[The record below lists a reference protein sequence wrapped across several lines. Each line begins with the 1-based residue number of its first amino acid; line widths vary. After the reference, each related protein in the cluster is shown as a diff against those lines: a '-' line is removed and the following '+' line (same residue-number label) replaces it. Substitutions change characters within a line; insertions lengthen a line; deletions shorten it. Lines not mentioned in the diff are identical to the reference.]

1 VAVEKNTHLMMRF
14 IFYQKKVNLSYNMYY
29 SRVYVTGSEV
39 VSDLTSLVHVP
50 IFKLPLIVCSS
61 DL

>member
-1 VAVEKNTHLMMRF
+1 
-14 IFYQKKVNLSYNMYY
+14 MYY

-39 VSDLTSLVHVP
+39 VSDLTTLVHVP